1 MPALTGRKAVS
12 HERILDVASR
22 AIRREGYGGVNVTEV
37 MRAAQLTHGGFYAH
51 FASRDA
57 LLAEAV
63 EQAGA
68 DIARVLRE
76 QSERLVAGGA
86 SPFRAFVEIYL
97 SMDHVHDCDNGC
109 PVSLLSGEMFRQ
121 APEVAEPSRRLV
133 VDMHARVGKALPA
146 GAPREAAWA
155 VTSALLGAVQLARA
169 LAGSDAKAAKAVLAD
184 TKKDLLA
191 RYDSDRRQ

>member
-1 MPALTGRKAVS
+1 MSELTGRKAAS

-37 MRAAQLTHGGFYAH
+37 MRAARLTHGGFYAH

-63 EQAGA
+63 RQAGA
-68 DIARVLRE
+68 DIAQVLHD
-76 QSERLVAGGA
+76 QGERLVAGGA

-97 SMDHVHDCDNGC
+97 SMDHVQDCDNGC

-133 VDMHARVGKALPA
+133 VEMQARVRKALPA

-169 LAGSDAKAAKAVLAD
+169 LAGSDPRAARAVLAD

-191 RYDSDRRQ
+191 RYDSDRPQ

>member
-1 MPALTGRKAVS
+1 MPELTGRKAVS

-63 EQAGA
+63 AQAGA
-68 DIARVLRE
+68 DIAQALRE
-76 QSERLVAGGA
+76 RSEQLVARGA

-97 SMDHVHDCDNGC
+97 SLEHVRDCENGC

-121 APEVAEPSRRLV
+121 APEVAEPSRRLITE
-133 VDMHARVGKALPA
+133 MHARVRKVLPPD
-146 GAPREAAWA
+146 APREAAWA
-155 VTSALLGAVQLARA
+155 VASAVLGAAQLARA
-169 LAGSDAKAAKAVLAD
+169 LAGGDERAAKAVLAD

-191 RYDSDRRQ
+191 RYDSGHRQ

>member
-1 MPALTGRKAVS
+1 MPELTGRKAAS

-63 EQAGA
+63 QQAGA

-76 QSERLVAGGA
+76 QGERLVARGA

-97 SMDHVHDCDNGC
+97 SLDHVHDCDNGC

-121 APEVAEPSRRLV
+121 APEVAEPSRQLIV
-133 VDMHARVGKALPA
+133 QMQARVKKALPA
-146 GAPREAAWA
+146 GAPHEAAWA
-155 VTSALLGAVQLARA
+155 VASALLGAVQLARA
-169 LAGSDAKAAKAVLAD
+169 LAGSDPKAAKAVLAD

-191 RYDSDRRQ
+191 RYDSDRPQ

>member
-1 MPALTGRKAVS
+1 MPELAGRKAVS
-12 HERILDVASR
+12 HERILEAASR

-63 EQAGA
+63 VQAGA
-68 DIARVLRE
+68 DIAQALRE
-76 QSERLVAGGA
+76 QAERLAAGGA
-86 SPFRAFVEIYL
+86 SPFRAFVETYL
-97 SMDHVHDCDNGC
+97 SMEHVRDCDNGC

-121 APEVAEPSRRLV
+121 PPEVAEPSRRLV
-133 VDMHARVGKALPA
+133 VEMQARVKKTLPA
-146 GAPREAAWA
+146 GTPHEAAWA

-169 LAGSDAKAAKAVLAD
+169 LAGSDPRAAKAVLAD

-191 RYDSDRRQ
+191 RYDNDRPR

>member
-1 MPALTGRKAVS
+1 MPELTGRKAAS

-63 EQAGA
+63 QQAGD

-76 QSERLVAGGA
+76 QGDRLVAGGA

-121 APEVAEPSRRLV
+121 APEVAEPSRRLIV
-133 VDMHARVGKALPA
+133 QMQARVRKALPA
-146 GAPREAAWA
+146 GAPHEAAWA
-155 VTSALLGAVQLARA
+155 ATSALLGAVQLARA
-169 LAGSDAKAAKAVLAD
+169 LAGSDPKAAKAVLAD

-191 RYDSDRRQ
+191 RYDSVRPQ

>member
-1 MPALTGRKAVS
+1 MPELTGRKAAS

-76 QSERLVAGGA
+76 QGDRLVAGGA

-97 SMDHVHDCDNGC
+97 SMEHVRDCDNGC
-109 PVSLLSGEMFRQ
+109 PVSLLSGEIFRQ
-121 APEVAEPSRRLV
+121 PPEVAEPSRRLV
-133 VDMHARVGKALPA
+133 VEMQARVKKTLPA
-146 GAPREAAWA
+146 SAPREAAWA

-169 LAGSDAKAAKAVLAD
+169 LADSDPQAAKAVLAD
-184 TKKDLLA
+184 TRKDLLA
-191 RYDSDRRQ
+191 RYDGARPR

>member
-1 MPALTGRKAVS
+1 MTELTGRKAVS
-12 HERILDVASR
+12 HQRILDVAAR

-63 EQAGA
+63 AQAGR
-68 DIARVLRE
+68 DIAAALRE
-76 QSERLVAGGA
+76 QSDRLQARGA
-86 SPFRAFVEIYL
+86 SPLRAFLEIYL
-97 SMDHVHDCDNGC
+97 SMDHVRDCDNGC

-121 APEVAEPSRRLV
+121 APEVAEPSRRLI
-133 VDMHARVGKALPA
+133 VDMHARVKKVLPA

-155 VTSALLGAVQLARA
+155 VASAVLGAAQLARA
-169 LAGSDAKAAKAVLAD
+169 LAGGDEKAARAVLAD

-191 RYDSDRRQ
+191 RYDSDRKQ

>member
-1 MPALTGRKAVS
+1 MPVSTDRKAAS
-12 HERILDVASR
+12 HARILDAASR

-68 DIARVLRE
+68 DIDRVLRE
-76 QSERLVAGGA
+76 QGDRLVAGGA
-86 SPFRAFVEIYL
+86 SPLRAFVEIYL
-97 SMDHVHDCDNGC
+97 SMAHVRDCDNGC

-121 APEVAEPSRRLV
+121 PPTVATPSRRLITQ
-133 VDMHARVGKALPA
+133 MHARVKKVLPA
-146 GAPREAAWA
+146 DAPREAAWA
-155 VTSALLGAVQLARA
+155 VVSTLLGAVQLARA
-169 LAGSDAKAAKAVLAD
+169 LAGSDEKAAAAVLAD
-184 TKKDLLA
+184 TRKDLLA
-191 RYDSDRRQ
+191 RYDSDRPQ

>member
-1 MPALTGRKAVS
+1 MSELTGRKAVS

-63 EQAGA
+63 AQAGA

-76 QSERLVAGGA
+76 QGERLMAAGA

-97 SMDHVHDCDNGC
+97 SMDHVRDCDNGC

-121 APEVAEPSRRLV
+121 SPEVAEPSRRLV
-133 VDMHARVGKALPA
+133 TEMHARVRKALPA

-155 VTSALLGAVQLARA
+155 VASALLGAVQLARA
-169 LAGSDAKAAKAVLAD
+169 LAGSDEKAAKAVLAD
-184 TKKDLLA
+184 TRKDLLA
-191 RYDSDRRQ
+191 RYDSDRPQ

>member
-1 MPALTGRKAVS
+1 MPGLTGRKAAS
-12 HERILDVASR
+12 HERILHVASR

-76 QSERLVAGGA
+76 QGDRLVAGGA

-97 SMDHVHDCDNGC
+97 SMDHVRDCDNGC

-121 APEVAEPSRRLV
+121 PPAVAEPSRRLLV
-133 VDMHARVGKALPA
+133 EMQARVRKTLPA
-146 GAPREAAWA
+146 DAPREAAWA

-169 LAGSDAKAAKAVLAD
+169 LVGSDPQAAKAVLAD
-184 TKKDLLA
+184 TRKDLLA
-191 RYDSDRRQ
+191 RYDEDRPR

>member
-1 MPALTGRKAVS
+1 MPELTGRKAAS

-63 EQAGA
+63 QQAGA
-68 DIARVLRE
+68 DIARVLLE
-76 QSERLVAGGA
+76 QGERLVAGGA

-97 SMDHVHDCDNGC
+97 SMEHVHDCDNGC

-121 APEVAEPSRRLV
+121 APEVAEPSRRLIV
-133 VDMHARVGKALPA
+133 QMQARVKQSLPA
-146 GAPREAAWA
+146 GAPPEAAWA

-169 LAGSDAKAAKAVLAD
+169 LAGSDPKAAKAVLGD
-184 TKKDLLA
+184 TKRDLLA
-191 RYDSDRRQ
+191 RYDSVRPQ